1 MLHEIRLP
9 RRSRQ
14 FLPGLLIMIS
24 LVAMLFRTAS
34 VSAAIIVNDTWQ
46 DGTDS
51 DPASPIYS
59 EYGVDGDSDADLE
72 SAWFQ
77 GGAGSLD
84 PVGAG
89 GPERG
94 NLTSGGT
101 SSASW
106 TTYFTPEAT
115 PISLSNAGDKMIV
128 TWAFKLTNVG
138 ANNTSQ
144 NFRFAVIDSPS
155 TTRISANGTPGS
167 GAYTGYGVFANMS
180 SGTLG
185 NNNPFQLRERVVS
198 GDLLSTSGNWGA
210 NGVAN
215 AGLANGATSG
225 NTGYAANTTYTMTM
239 AFTRTLA
246 NELQIDGSMVGGSL
260 NNSGTASF
268 SVVDSSP
275 NGGSFS
281 FDTFGIRPSGATT
294 TAELFDTSLFRVEFV
309 PVPEPVSLA
318 LIGLSVAALGLV
330 CRRSR

>member
-1 MLHEIRLP
+1 MLHEIRLSLLP
-9 RRSRQ
+9 KRSGPIA
-14 FLPGLLIMIS
+14 LMA
-24 LVAMLFRTAS
+24 LVLCGTLFRAAS
-34 VSAAIIVNDTWQ
+34 INAAIIVNDTWQ

-51 DPASPIYS
+51 DPASPVYS
-59 EYGVDGDSDADLE
+59 EYGVDSDADTDVE

-77 GGAGSLD
+77 GGTGSLD

-94 NLTSGGT
+94 NLTSGGA

-115 PISLSNAGDKMIV
+115 PITLSNAGDKMTV

-144 NFRFAVIDSPS
+144 NFRFAVVDSPS

-185 NNNPFQLRERVVS
+185 NNNPFQLRERVAS

-239 AFTRTLA
+239 TFTRTPA
-246 NELQIDGSMVGGSL
+246 SELQIDGSIVGGSL

-268 SVVDSSP
+268 SVIDASP

-294 TAELFDTSLFRVEFV
+294 TAELFDTSLFRVEFTA
-309 PVPEPVSLA
+309 VPEPASLT
-318 LIGLSVAALGLV
+318 LIGLSVAVIGLLR
-330 CRRSR
+330 RRSR